1 MEKSAK
7 KNINKVEKSDFLK
20 TISKV
25 KKIVSTPLVKYSV
38 LGVIIVLVAFIS
50 QYYLNR
56 PDLGTYLG
64 SDMDLSGNVY
74 ILGVDEN
81 SEQYKITKV
90 LPNGTTKFQVNLE
103 NSTNDY
109 LCSYSNLES
118 DSKGNIYIVRR
129 KKNLNSVVS
138 DKSMYPIL
146 DETVLM
152 FDNNGNY
159 IKQIAHMDFSK
170 DANPPIDPYI
180 RKIQL
185 VEQNLTIIACKDTHY
200 DIIATNTLL
209 DESPKKIKSF
219 DVIPNGV
226 TTSQDYQWVGDMSV
240 LSTGR
245 VFYSTLNG
253 ELYATDNQGQ
263 FENCSTLM
271 PIKPFQITG
280 MSVDSSDNLYFTD
293 VVGGKFYKLNTQS
306 SALQNIYS
314 LDSKLSDNKNIKMQ
328 DIRIIQ
334 LIDGGDYY
342 ASSKAF
348 DKPYHVRF
356 GAQNHL
362 VENLR
367 GSIYPWGLLIMIGV
381 ALALIAIFYII
392 GYLLHIEIKRVTLST
407 RILAV
412 FLPFFTIAMGILVW
426 VNTSDAVNEYMT
438 VLRNEQERGALT
450 AADNLSGSDFSRIN
464 HVSDYMS
471 SNYVKLKNSLQSGY
485 SELALKVGDRSD
497 YLVTYIESYGKLYKT
512 LSTKYDVNSASYD
525 RLKFTTPDMVSQNY
539 ALIDCIL
546 EKYEVDALYD
556 VWNKFSIKNGTTEN
570 SLHVTFNDVYGEISA
585 TFVPIKDTN
594 GHIVG
599 LVGNVLD
606 EEIHSRR
613 EFWDILTHSVALIL
627 IIALLISI
635 FAYLVV
641 KWALNP
647 LKKIERAIE
656 NMSKGQWDARVAV
669 DTKDELADIAET
681 FNIMS
686 EKIGRYT
693 SNLIRLNKEYIRY
706 VPKEMFKLMDREKI
720 TQVKLYDNKLVNI
733 SIMYISF
740 NISQKESYSLNSEN
754 ELFDEINKAHDVI
767 FEIVK
772 NNKGVVQSFN
782 GLEIVVLFPENAVDA
797 LKASIQLKESDISET
812 IKRQMNIT
820 LGSDEILIGVSGN
833 EDRRGIVL
841 ISDEIMQLYR
851 IDGRLELLG
860 INHIATENI
869 MNCID
874 DKDMFNYR
882 YIGRVDSTEGTGY
895 TNIYQVI
902 DGNNE
907 YRKDLYSSTQE
918 LFENGV
924 KLYLSG
930 KFVEA
935 RNVFTDVL
943 RINENDKVS
952 IKYLM
957 MCDEA
962 INKLEKD
969 SEFYNKFKGY
979 II

>member
-1 MEKSAK
+1 MEKAEK
-7 KNINKVEKSDFLK
+7 KNIKKTEKSDFLK
-20 TISKV
+20 TVSKIKRV
-25 KKIVSTPLVKYSV
+25 ISTPLVKYSV
-38 LGVIIVLVAFIS
+38 LGIIIVLIAFVS

-56 PDLGTYLG
+56 PNFGTYLT
-64 SDMDLSGNVY
+64 SDMDLSSNVY
-74 ILGVDEN
+74 VLGVDEK

-90 LPNGTTKFQVNLE
+90 LPNGTTKFQVGLE
-103 NSTNDY
+103 KSTDDY
-109 LCSYSNLES
+109 LCTYSNLES

-159 IKQIAHMDFSK
+159 IKQIAYMDFSK
-170 DANPPIDPYI
+170 DTNPPIEPYI

-185 VEQNLTIIACKDTHY
+185 VDQNLTLIACRDTHY
-200 DIIATNTLL
+200 DIITTNTLL

-219 DVIPNGV
+219 DVVPNGV

-253 ELYATDNQGQ
+253 ELYATNNQGQ

-271 PIKPFQITG
+271 PMNPFQITG

-293 VVGGKFYKLNTQS
+293 VVSGKFYKLNTQS
-306 SALQNIYS
+306 SALQNVYN
-314 LDSKLSDNKNIKMQ
+314 LDSKLSDSKDIKMQ
-328 DIRIIQ
+328 DVRTIK
-334 LIDGGDYY
+334 LIDSGDYY
-342 ASSKAF
+342 APSKAF
-348 DKPYHVRF
+348 DRPYHIRF
-356 GAQNHL
+356 GAQSHL

-367 GSIYPWGLLIMIGV
+367 GAIYPWGLLIMIGIIL
-381 ALALIAIFYII
+381 ALAAIFYVI
-392 GYLLHIEIKRVTLST
+392 GYLFRIEIKRVTLST
-407 RILAV
+407 RILSA

-426 VNTSDAVNEYMT
+426 VNTSDAVKEYMT
-438 VLRNEQERGALT
+438 VLRNEQARGALT

-471 SNYVKLKNSLQSGY
+471 ANYIKLKNSLQSGY
-485 SELALKVGDRSD
+485 SELALKVGDKSD

-512 LSTKYDVNSASYD
+512 LSTKYDVSSASYD

-556 VWNKFSIKNGTTEN
+556 VWNKFSTKNGTDQD
-570 SLHVTFNDVYGEISA
+570 SLHVMFKDVYGDMSV

-594 GHIVG
+594 GHVVG

-606 EEIHSRR
+606 DSIHDGRAFKR
-613 EFWDILTHSVALIL
+613 ILTHSAALIL
-627 IIALLISI
+627 VITLLVGL
-635 FAYLVV
+635 FAYIVV
-641 KWALNP
+641 KWALRP
-647 LKKIERAIE
+647 LKKIEKAIE

-669 DTKDELADIAET
+669 NTKDELADITET

-706 VPKEMFKLMDREKI
+706 VPKEMFKLIDKERI

-733 SIMYISF
+733 SIMYVSF
-740 NISQKESYSLNSEN
+740 NISHKEFSNLNN
-754 ELFDEINKAHDVI
+754 EDKLFDEINKVHNVI
-767 FEIVK
+767 FEIVAS
-772 NNKGVVQSFN
+772 NNGIVQSFN
-782 GLEIVVLFPENAVDA
+782 GLEMVVLFPENAVDA
-797 LKASIQLKESDISET
+797 LKASIQLKESDISE
-812 IKRQMNIT
+812 IVKKRMNIT
-820 LGSDEILIGVSGN
+820 LGTDEILIGVSGN

-841 ISDEIMQLYR
+841 MSDEIMQLYK

-860 INHIATENI
+860 INHIATKNI

-874 DKDMFNYR
+874 DKNTFNFR
-882 YIGRVDSTEGTGY
+882 YIGRVDSTGDIGY
-895 TNIYQVI
+895 TDIYQVI
-902 DGNNE
+902 DGSSE
-907 YRKDLYSSTQE
+907 YRKDLYLSTKD

-924 KLYLSG
+924 RLYLSG

-935 RNVFTDVL
+935 RNVFIDVL
-943 RINENDKVS
+943 RVNENDKVS

-962 INKLEKD
+962 INKIDKD
-969 SEFYNKFKGY
+969 SGFYDKFKGY